1 MQISGELLGLTA
13 TVLGRLGAFVPIA
26 GITARIALKPIVEA
40 MARYRE
46 MKGTDDSVNMLER
59 RMTLMEKQLHG
70 MDRSLR
76 LLVEDAD
83 FRRRL
88 EASAPVSAA
97 ALGPGPREPGSCRRS
112 EASLRGPG
120 APPAAL
126 RPRAGGGRRRRRHR
140 AAAAPRAAD

>member
-1 MQISGELLGLTA
+1 MQVSPELIGLTA
-13 TVLGRLGAFVPIA
+13 VIMTGVAVLIPIA
-26 GITARIALKPIVEA
+26 GITARVALKPIVEA

-46 MKGTDDSVNMLER
+46 IKGADDAVGLLER
-59 RMTLMEKQLHG
+59 RMTLMEEQLHG

-97 ALGPGPREPGSCRRS
+97 ALAPGRSDAGTGS
-112 EASLRGPG
+112 
-120 APPAAL
+120 
-126 RPRAGGGRRRRRHR
+126 
-140 AAAAPRAAD
+140 

>member
-1 MQISGELLGLTA
+1 MQVSNQLIGLTA
-13 TVLGRLGAFVPIA
+13 VVMGSLAVLIPIA

-46 MKGTDDSVNMLER
+46 MKGADDSVLMLER
-59 RMTLMEKQLHG
+59 RLALMEEQFHG

-88 EASAPVSAA
+88 EMSAPVGSA
-97 ALGPGPREPGSCRRS
+97 ALGAGSTPPGS
-112 EASLRGPG
+112 AS
-120 APPAAL
+120 
-126 RPRAGGGRRRRRHR
+126 
-140 AAAAPRAAD
+140 

>member
-1 MQISGELLGLTA
+1 MQVSPELIGLTA
-13 TVLGRLGAFVPIA
+13 VVMGSLTVLIPIA

-46 MKGTDDSVNMLER
+46 IKGSDDAVTMLER
-59 RMTLMEKQLHG
+59 RMSLMEEQLHG

-88 EASAPVSAA
+88 EMSAPVGAA
-97 ALGPGPREPGSCRRS
+97 ALAPGPRDDGAGS
-112 EASLRGPG
+112 
-120 APPAAL
+120 
-126 RPRAGGGRRRRRHR
+126 
-140 AAAAPRAAD
+140 

>member
-1 MQISGELLGLTA
+1 MQISGELIGLSA
-13 TVLGRLGAFVPIA
+13 VVLGGLAILIPVA
-26 GITARIALKPIVEA
+26 GITARVALKPIVEA

-46 MKGTDDSVNMLER
+46 MKGEDVAVNLLEQ
-59 RMTLMEKQLHG
+59 RMRLMEEQLPG

-97 ALGPGPREPGSCRRS
+97 ALGAGPREPG
-112 EASLRGPG
+112 A
-120 APPAAL
+120 
-126 RPRAGGGRRRRRHR
+126 
-140 AAAAPRAAD
+140 

>member
-1 MQISGELLGLTA
+1 MPVDIIPLTA
-13 TVLGRLGAFVPIA
+13 IIFGGLCALIPVA

-46 MKGTDDSVNMLER
+46 MKGTDDSVALLER
-59 RMTLMEKQLHG
+59 RMTLMEEQLHG

-88 EASAPVSAA
+88 EVSSPVSAA
-97 ALGPGPREPGSCRRS
+97 ALGSGHE
-112 EASLRGPG
+112 
-120 APPAAL
+120 
-126 RPRAGGGRRRRRHR
+126 GGNG
-140 AAAAPRAAD
+140 

>member
-1 MQISGELLGLTA
+1 MTPTATVAPRNASFLRSVSTGAQPFPARPNHPDPTDAMQISGELIGLSA
-13 TVLGRLGAFVPIA
+13 VVMGGLAILIPVA

-46 MKGTDDSVNMLER
+46 MKGDDMAVNLLEQ
-59 RMTLMEKQLHG
+59 RMRLMEEQLHG

-88 EASAPVSAA
+88 ETSAPVSAA
-97 ALGPGPREPGSCRRS
+97 ALGPGPREPG
-112 EASLRGPG
+112 A
-120 APPAAL
+120 
-126 RPRAGGGRRRRRHR
+126 
-140 AAAAPRAAD
+140 

>member
-1 MQISGELLGLTA
+1 MQISPQLIGLTA
-13 TVLGRLGAFVPIA
+13 VVMGSLTILIPIA

-46 MKGTDDSVNMLER
+46 VKGSDDAVVMLER
-59 RMTLMEKQLHG
+59 RMSLMEEQLHG

-88 EASAPVSAA
+88 EISAPVGGA
-97 ALGPGPREPGSCRRS
+97 ALAPGRADAGTGS
-112 EASLRGPG
+112 
-120 APPAAL
+120 
-126 RPRAGGGRRRRRHR
+126 
-140 AAAAPRAAD
+140 

>member
-1 MQISGELLGLTA
+1 MQVSEEMIGLTA
-13 TVLGRLGAFVPIA
+13 VIMGSLTVLIPIA

-46 MKGTDDSVNMLER
+46 MRGSDDAVAMLER
-59 RMTLMEKQLHG
+59 RMTLMEEQLHG

-88 EASAPVSAA
+88 EAQAPVSSA
-97 ALGPGPREPGSCRRS
+97 ALGP
-112 EASLRGPG
+112 
-120 APPAAL
+120 AP
-126 RPRAGGGRRRRRHR
+126 GGGDT
-140 AAAAPRAAD
+140 ASGS

>member
-1 MQISGELLGLTA
+1 MQVSPELIGLTA
-13 TVLGRLGAFVPIA
+13 VVLGSLTVLIPIA

-46 MKGTDDSVNMLER
+46 IKGSDDAVTMLER
-59 RMTLMEKQLHG
+59 RMSLMEEQLHG

-88 EASAPVSAA
+88 EMSAPVGAA
-97 ALGPGPREPGSCRRS
+97 ALGPG
-112 EASLRGPG
+112 AG
-120 APPAAL
+120 A
-126 RPRAGGGRRRRRHR
+126 AGTGTSS
-140 AAAAPRAAD
+140 

>member
-1 MQISGELLGLTA
+1 MQVSPELIGLTA
-13 TVLGRLGAFVPIA
+13 VVMGTLTILIPIA

-46 MKGTDDSVNMLER
+46 MKGSDDAVTMLER
-59 RMTLMEKQLHG
+59 RMSLMEEQLHG

-88 EASAPVSAA
+88 EMSAPVGAA
-97 ALGPGPREPGSCRRS
+97 QL
-112 EASLRGPG
+112 
-120 APPAAL
+120 
-126 RPRAGGGRRRRRHR
+126 
-140 AAAAPRAAD
+140 AAAPADAGTGS

>member
-1 MQISGELLGLTA
+1 MQVSENMIGLTA
-13 TVLGRLGAFVPIA
+13 VILGSLTVLIPIA

-46 MKGTDDSVNMLER
+46 IKGSDDAVGMLER
-59 RMTLMEKQLHG
+59 RMTLMEEQLHG

-97 ALGPGPREPGSCRRS
+97 ALGPGSGQGAAGSGS
-112 EASLRGPG
+112 
-120 APPAAL
+120 
-126 RPRAGGGRRRRRHR
+126 
-140 AAAAPRAAD
+140 

>member
-1 MQISGELLGLTA
+1 MQISNEMIGLTA
-13 TVLGRLGAFVPIA
+13 VVMGSLTVLIPIA

-46 MKGTDDSVNMLER
+46 LKGADDTVSLLER
-59 RMTLMEKQLHG
+59 RMSLMEEQLHG

-88 EASAPVSAA
+88 EMSAPVSAA
-97 ALGPGPREPGSCRRS
+97 ALGPGSADAGAGS
-112 EASLRGPG
+112 
-120 APPAAL
+120 
-126 RPRAGGGRRRRRHR
+126 
-140 AAAAPRAAD
+140 